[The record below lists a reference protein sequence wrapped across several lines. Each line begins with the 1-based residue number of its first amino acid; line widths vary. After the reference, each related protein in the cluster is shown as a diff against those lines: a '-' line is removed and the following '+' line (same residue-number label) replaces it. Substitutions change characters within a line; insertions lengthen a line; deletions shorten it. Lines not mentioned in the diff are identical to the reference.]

1 MYFFECIPA
10 GFQTV
15 AMNSITDCFK
25 QLNFLLKCEIM
36 RVHSSKIVY
45 CSSDCSKP
53 KDTFS
58 LRCGFTRKKD

>member
-36 RVHSSKIVY
+36 RV
-45 CSSDCSKP
+45 
-53 KDTFS
+53 
-58 LRCGFTRKKD
+58 GFTQKKD